1 MRVERQYISV
11 KVGDAPL
18 GTDQR
23 ALPILVELS
32 DFLSLSLPLRE
43 VLDGVLTKVLGW
55 FDLNAG
61 RIYLFDERE
70 EYLELA
76 ACQGVDAGGL
86 ERVRSTEGF
95 TGKAARTGSFIAQH
109 VSDLEDTKRAAFL
122 EAKGFRVVFCVPLI
136 AMGRVLGV
144 MNLATNREVQLDT
157 REMDLL
163 IAIGN
168 QLAVAVNNA
177 RLYEALT
184 AKVAELKRQ
193 KEAIEFFAY
202 SVSHDLKSPAIG
214 IHGLTSRLMKSYGS
228 CLDEKGR
235 HYCEQILKGAEQV
248 VRLVDRINAYIMAKE
263 STLRLGEV
271 AMKEV
276 METIRGEFS
285 DVLTRRRIL
294 WEEPETLPVIVGDKI
309 LLMRIFRNLVDNALK
324 YGGKGLSRIRIGYRD
339 ESDHHVFSIA
349 DDGVTLKVEDP
360 SRLFQLFRRG
370 QTSMGVE
377 GTGLGLATV
386 KEIAERHQGAVWLEP
401 DVEEGTTFS
410 VSISKHLQKGQ

>member
-18 GTDQR
+18 GEDQR
-23 ALPILVELS
+23 ALPILLELS
-32 DFLSLSLPLRE
+32 DFLSLSLPLKD

-55 FDLNAG
+55 FGLNAG
-61 RIYLFDERE
+61 RIYLFDDAE

-76 ACQGVDAGGL
+76 ACQGVEAGGL
-86 ERVRSTEGF
+86 ERVMVTEGF

-109 VSDLEDTKRAAFL
+109 VSELEDAKRVAFL
-122 EAKGFRVVFCVPLI
+122 QGKGFRVIFCVPLI

-144 MNLATNREVQLDT
+144 MNLASNRDIELGT

-163 IAIGN
+163 IVIGN

-184 AKVAELKRQ
+184 AKVTELKRQ

-214 IHGLTSRLMKSYGS
+214 IHGLTSRLMKGYGS
-228 CLDEKGR
+228 FLDEKGR
-235 HYCEQILKGAEQV
+235 HYCQQILKGAEQV

-263 STLRLGEV
+263 SVLRLGEV
-271 AMKEV
+271 SMKEV
-276 METIRGEFS
+276 METIRAEFADALKRRGVS
-285 DVLTRRRIL
+285 WQESEVL
-294 WEEPETLPVIVGDKI
+294 PSIVGDKI
-309 LLMRIFRNLVDNALK
+309 LLTRIFRNLVDNALK
-324 YGGKGLSRIRIGYRD
+324 YGGDRLSRICIRYREETD
-339 ESDHHVFSIA
+339 RHVFSVG
-349 DDGVTLKVEDP
+349 DDGVALKVEDP
-360 SRLFQLFRRG
+360 DRLFQLFRREE
-370 QTSMGVE
+370 TSAGVE

-386 KEIAERHQGAVWLEP
+386 KEIAERHQGTVWLETG
-401 DVEEGTTFS
+401 VEQGTIFS
-410 VSISKHLQKGQ
+410 VAISKDLVKGH